1 MTRLRTPR
9 GLDRLIA
16 FTDAAVAIAL
26 TLLILPLVDAA
37 GEIDGETLPTVL
49 GDNLGLILGFTIS
62 FVVIG
67 RLWYSHHQV
76 FEGVGGYDGTLL
88 WLTLFWLLGVAFFP
102 FSANVLSHSGSERHP
117 GVYGLYIGTIL
128 FASVLML
135 AIEVHLG
142 RHPELLRSDAEAS
155 DVVDVTGS
163 VIFSASLAVAMV
175 VAMAVPAIG
184 LFSLFLLFLQNPI
197 ATLVD
202 RRTRRSPAPVDDGPT
217 AP

>member
-1 MTRLRTPR
+1 MARLRTER

-37 GEIDGETLPTVL
+37 GEIDGKTLSTVL
-49 GDNLGLILGFTIS
+49 GANLSLILGFTIS

-76 FEGVGGYDGTLL
+76 FEGVAGYDGTLL
-88 WLTLFWLLGVAFFP
+88 WLTLFWLLGIAFFP
-102 FSANVLSHSGSERHP
+102 FGANVLSHSGSEPHP

-128 FASVLML
+128 FASLFML
-135 AIEVHLG
+135 AIELHLS
-142 RHPELLRSDAEAS
+142 RHPELLRTDAG
-155 DVVDVTGS
+155 DVVDVAGS
-163 VIFSASLAVAMV
+163 VIFSASLAAATVL
-175 VAMAVPAIG
+175 AMAVPAIG

-197 ATLVD
+197 AALVD
-202 RRTRRSPAPVDDGPT
+202 RRSGRSPAGTSDGPP